1 MKINY
6 EGDIISAPPI
16 IDDVT
21 PAAMIP
27 FILAGLTAWIFWT
40 QVVPRQLRGLQ
51 VAFQTGE
58 KRYEVHR
65 VTTTTDDVKNLLTT
79 QGMRFGVTTYLFALT
94 GALIL
99 FFEFMTIRFGLSD
112 GYHALTLAI
121 GLCFI
126 AVPAIISSGSSLGAQ
141 VIKPIGQG
149 KATLQDSNIWRS
161 YSYVLLTIL
170 WMALVLALGLILDIL
185 DVPAFRIFSI
195 CSFVAFSPAVL
206 AYGRVLGSSWQALR
220 QSSQKIA
227 QGKASPFHNHKPNAK
242 QQAIALIVN
251 INLIAMPYVALNTV
265 LSIAALSISPDLF
278 THSNRVLELP
288 EYRVQS
294 SIMEEGGILGFALI
308 ELFSFIP
315 EDGIRVPMVSM
326 VLLFL
331 LLNVALIGFLFVYE
345 VARILF
351 LDVQDVS
358 GKGGIK
364 LADSRLLRA
373 ERSQQA
379 KVLNFCF
386 TGFAGQSMLLLALAM
401 ITFWD
406 SSFLP
411 QGDQCGVWEDSI
423 CSVMQKDSL
432 EELTWMLASG
442 GQVAFIVIWARSR
455 KIGSSLEEISFDASM
470 GEDRARMSQLEDV
483 IYLKQKAIRNL
494 IMEDKWDKA
503 LIRID
508 SVIEGHGEQLE
519 GLDLL
524 RKTDAMMEIYA
535 AMGRWDDAEN
545 NAVSILALRGGR
557 EAQIARLILVAASLS
572 QRDLA
577 EAKPRLKMIPD
588 DDVESARL
596 QWFASLMQPKRRP
609 LNPTVSSLLTMDPL
623 TKRNIDLIKRFEEN
637 IAVSSLK
644 MRNTPSDKMIIL
656 GDAARLRLEGRS
668 GEALNLIEK
677 FIKKNNI
684 KNWTHGEVV
693 RSLLHLD
700 EGRINTAT
708 NIAEKLGKNR
718 SRHPHLR
725 SLLRY
730 LESIG
735 ETISASSEPTGI
747 EWLIDSGLDWVQA
760 WPYRHT
766 VAPAPAL
773 VTKELQKHAWSA
785 NAWIA
790 HSVED
795 SLDKAKSKGA
805 NGWKL
810 LSKHKDERDFPPCLF
825 THLTGIIVTV
835 GGMPVDLGL
844 PGQLNLEAIKNAG
857 LLDL

>member
-1 MKINY
+1 
-6 EGDIISAPPI
+6 
-16 IDDVT
+16 
-21 PAAMIP
+21 
-27 FILAGLTAWIFWT
+27 
-40 QVVPRQLRGLQ
+40 
-51 VAFQTGE
+51 
-58 KRYEVHR
+58 
-65 VTTTTDDVKNLLTT
+65 
-79 QGMRFGVTTYLFALT
+79 MRFGVTTYLFALT

-99 FFEFMTIRFGLSD
+99 FFEFIMIKLDLSE
-112 GYHALTLAI
+112 GYHALSLAI

-126 AVPAIISSGSSLGAQ
+126 AIPAVISSGSSLGAQ

-149 KATLQDSNIWRS
+149 KATLQDSNVWRS

-170 WMALVLALGLILDIL
+170 WLSLVLALGLVLDIL
-185 DVPAFRIFSI
+185 DVPSFRIFSI
-195 CSFVAFSPAVL
+195 CSFAAFAPAVL
-206 AYGRVLGSSWQALR
+206 AYGRVLGSSWQALK
-220 QSSQKIA
+220 QSSQRIA
-227 QGKASPFHNHKPNAK
+227 KGEASPFHNHEPNAR
-242 QQAIALIVN
+242 QQAVAQIVN
-251 INLIAMPYVALNTV
+251 LNLIAMPYVALNTV
-265 LSIAALSISPDLF
+265 ASVIALAIDPNMF
-278 THSNRVLELP
+278 THSQRVLDLS
-288 EYRVQS
+288 EYRPQS
-294 SIMEEGGILGFALI
+294 SVMEEGGILGFALI

-315 EDGIRVPMVSM
+315 DDGIRVPMVGM

-411 QGDQCGVWEDSI
+411 QGEACGVWEDSI
-423 CSVMQKDSL
+423 CSVLMKDSL

-442 GQVAFIVIWARSR
+442 GQVAFIVIWVRSR
-455 KIGSSLEEISFDASM
+455 RIGSRLEDISFDASV

-483 IYLKQKAIRNL
+483 IYLKQKAIRSL
-494 IMEDKWDKA
+494 IMDDDWDKA
-503 LIRID
+503 LKRLD

-577 EAKPRLKMIPD
+577 EAKPRLNMIPD

-596 QWFASLMQPKRRP
+596 QWFASLLQPKKRP
-609 LNPTVSSLLTMDPL
+609 LNTSVASLLAVDPL
-623 TKRNIDLIKRFEEN
+623 TKRNIELINRYEN
-637 IAVSSLK
+637 NISLSSLK
-644 MRNTPSDKMIIL
+644 MRDTPSDRMIIL

-668 GEALNLIEK
+668 EEALNLIER
-677 FIKKNNI
+677 FIKKYEI
-684 KNWTHGEVV
+684 KKWTHADVV

-700 EGRINTAT
+700 EGRVNTAT
-708 NIAEKLGKNR
+708 NIAESLGMGR

-747 EWLIDSGLDWVQA
+747 QWLIDSGLDWVQA
-760 WPYRHT
+760 WPTRHT
-766 VAPAPAL
+766 VSPAPAL
-773 VTKELQKHAWSA
+773 VTKDLQRHAWKA
-785 NAWIA
+785 NGWIA

-795 SLDKAKSKGA
+795 TLDKARKKGI
-805 NGWKL
+805 NGWKN
-810 LSKHKDERDFPPCLF
+810 LSKFKEERDFPPCIYI
-825 THLTGIIVTV
+825 HLTGIIITI

-844 PGQLNLEAIKNAG
+844 PGDLNLKAIKKAG